1 MSLRQR
7 VFAVLLSSLPLLVG
21 AQETVDDASRAVQRG
36 QNEEAVRILKPL
48 AEKGNP
54 QAQLQLGMAYYN
66 GRGVKENEKL
76 AVELLTKSANQGN
89 VEAMLQ
95 LGNAFTFG
103 NDTVKLVADPDV
115 EAARWY
121 FKAASAGNADAQYT
135 LGLLFMA
142 GKGVERNDKEATAWM
157 QKAAKQGHKDAQSYV
172 SSGK

>member
-1 MSLRQR
+1 MSLRQH
-7 VFAVLLSSLPLLVG
+7 VFAVLLSSLPLLAG
-21 AQETVDDASRAVQRG
+21 AQDSVDDAVRAAQQG
-36 QNEEAVRILKPL
+36 QHEVAARILKPL
-48 AEKGNP
+48 ADKGNP
-54 QAQLQLGMAYYN
+54 QAQLQLGMLYYN

-103 NDTVKLVADPDV
+103 NETVKLVADPDV

>member
-1 MSLRQR
+1 MSLRQC
-7 VFAVLLSSLPLLVG
+7 VFAVLLSSLPLLVA
-21 AQETVDDASRAVQRG
+21 AQDNVDDAAKAIQQG
-36 QNEEAVRILKPL
+36 KTEEAIRILRPL
-48 AEKGNP
+48 ADKGNP
-54 QAQLQLGMAYYN
+54 QAQLQLGMLYYS
-66 GRGVKENEKL
+66 GSGVKENEKL

-103 NDTVKLVADPDV
+103 NSTATLVADPDV

-121 FKAASAGNADAQYT
+121 FRAASAGNADAQYT

-142 GKGVERNDKEATAWM
+142 GKGVERDNKEANAWM

-172 SSGK
+172 SGN